1 MLTCACGA
9 RFEVE
14 DTMAGQEVACPEC
27 QQPVKVPARTTAAPR
42 TSAYALA
49 SVVIALV
56 GAFTPA
62 TLLAVAL
69 GAVALVHIARHRDRV
84 TGTGFAVFGI
94 VLGLAF
100 GGLTLFAFS
109 DGELFGLGGWI
120 RERSATMALDT
131 SGPLEI
137 VRPGYAITRPSEKWG
152 QVPGGR
158 LDDPAV
164 SGMQHD
170 RDLLL
175 MQPARYSFID
185 VKVQPQRWRMDLDQ
199 LQQEVVDEFRPH
211 HRQPAQFK
219 GFLNDDD
226 DDDPLPL
233 HTRAE
238 IVEVKRLPE
247 ANGVEGREVVLNVR
261 RAGQRWHFVIRLLR
275 QGGGSVYVVRAYTQ
289 TRRFAQMK
297 GELLQALDSFR
308 IQPGR

>member
-27 QQPVKVPARTTAAPR
+27 QQPVKVPARTQAAPR

-49 SVVIALV
+49 SVVVALV

-62 TLLAVAL
+62 TALAVAL
-69 GAVALVHIARHRDRV
+69 GAAGLVHIARNRERV

-109 DGELFGLGGWI
+109 DGELFGLGGWM
-120 RERSATMALDT
+120 RERSLTTALDT

-137 VRPGYAITRPSEKWG
+137 KRPGYAITRPSEKWG
-152 QVPGGR
+152 QVPGAR
-158 LDDPAV
+158 LDEPALF
-164 SGMQHD
+164 GMQQG

-175 MQPARYSFID
+175 MQPARYSFVD
-185 VKVQPQRWRMDLDQ
+185 VKTETVRWGGLDQ
-199 LQQEVVDEFRPH
+199 MEKEVVDEFRPRP
-211 HRQPAQFK
+211 RQPVRW
-219 GFLNDDD
+219 NVEDDEE
-226 DDDPLPL
+226 DDPVRI
-233 HTRAE
+233 HARAE
-238 IVEVKRLPE
+238 VVESKRLPE
-247 ANGVEGREVVLNVR
+247 ANGAEGREVVLDVK
-261 RAGQRWHFVIRLLR
+261 RAGQRWRFVIRLYR
-275 QGGGSVYVVRAYTQ
+275 RGFGPAYIVRAYTQ
-289 TRRFAQMK
+289 ARRFPQVK

-308 IQPGR
+308 ILPGR